1 MGIKRVLVNSVDWL
15 LYRVISD
22 KQREKISN
30 IVSEERKD
38 QIKKIVNY
46 GTHRVAQMKVKQ
58 LKNHLYTLGFEEKAL
73 EDLKNELENESKA
86 NVKRMVAWE
95 IALYYANQYTAEDAE
110 KALQYIRLAKA
121 GEKNR
126 DNIRRIS
133 IVEAESLAHL
143 NRRQES
149 SQVIEEALKL
159 KKHPDLYLALAN
171 LEDDAFK
178 KIDWLNKAYE
188 MYHRTPVTFKTDDN
202 PTYDDLAMKQSHKK
216 VETPVKVSIILPA
229 YNAEEGIQIAIE
241 SILEQTWS
249 NLELIIVDDC
259 STDNTKN
266 VIEQYA
272 ASDDRIKVFSTPSNS
287 GPYVARNIGLKAAKG
302 KYVTI
307 NDADDWSHEQKIEVQ
322 VSHLEGNP
330 NVIANT
336 SGHARLTEEDLQF
349 YRRGTPGKFIFPNMS
364 SIMFRREEV
373 LETIGYW
380 NCVRFAADGEFK
392 RRLVKAFGKEK
403 YIDLDTGPMSLPRQS
418 VSSLTSSSAF
428 GYNGYFM
435 GVRKEYVESLEYY
448 HKHGKSLKYPYP
460 QEEILF
466 PVPRPMWPNKLEGK
480 RTFDLVI
487 VGDFRLLADRDNQ
500 AWQEVEAMLKI
511 SDQTIGL
518 IQTYYYDLDSP
529 IDIAEDVRQYVD
541 GSRVEM
547 LVYGENV
554 EAKNVYV
561 IDPDTFQLKQKY
573 IPNIKADRVNVVL
586 TKDVNE
592 HLLQLIEKNLH
603 LTITSCIPFN
613 DTVKEQ
619 VQLNRYTM
627 ARQNWV
633 NECGANTKK

>member
-1 MGIKRVLVNSVDWL
+1 
-15 LYRVISD
+15 
-22 KQREKISN
+22 
-30 IVSEERKD
+30 
-38 QIKKIVNY
+38 
-46 GTHRVAQMKVKQ
+46 
-58 LKNHLYTLGFEEKAL
+58 
-73 EDLKNELENESKA
+73 
-86 NVKRMVAWE
+86 
-95 IALYYANQYTAEDAE
+95 
-110 KALQYIRLAKA
+110 
-121 GEKNR
+121 
-126 DNIRRIS
+126 
-133 IVEAESLAHL
+133 
-143 NRRQES
+143 
-149 SQVIEEALKL
+149 
-159 KKHPDLYLALAN
+159 
-171 LEDDAFK
+171 
-178 KIDWLNKAYE
+178 
-188 MYHRTPVTFKTDDN
+188 
-202 PTYDDLAMKQSHKK
+202 
-216 VETPVKVSIILPA
+216 
-229 YNAEEGIQIAIE
+229 
-241 SILEQTWS
+241 
-249 NLELIIVDDC
+249 
-259 STDNTKN
+259 
-266 VIEQYA
+266 QYA
-272 ASDDRIKVFSTPSNS
+272 ASDDRITVFSTPSNS

-561 IDPDTFQLKQKY
+561 IDPDTCQLKQKY